1 MSFPLPSRLR
11 RRPRRLLRLVAL
23 SATAIALFS
32 VAPSEMAAQVVQG
45 RVSDASTERG
55 VPNSVVRL
63 LNVRGDSRA
72 AATTDSLGF
81 YRMLVPAAGNWTL
94 RAEQLGYDPTSSRE
108 MVVQESS
115 DTVVVDL
122 VLRPTPIP
130 IRGVEVSTDRVNQR
144 LRQFLGASPGQL
156 RVRPI
161 RYQAIRDQAMRG
173 RVLSDLVEAQGI
185 PNLRV
190 LPGRTGPCYQ
200 HRGRGCVPVFLDG
213 ARLTRAPNSSLPL
226 EMLGAIVI
234 LLPNELIAYP
244 EGAVLLFTTGFVS
257 Q

>member
-1 MSFPLPSRLR
+1 MPILR
-11 RRPRRLLRLVAL
+11 RVRLSCAPSVLAVTGMVLA
-23 SATAIALFS
+23 FS
-32 VAPSEMAAQVVQG
+32 VPFSAAGQVVEG
-45 RVSDASTERG
+45 RVRDASTERG
-55 VPNSVVRL
+55 MPNAVVRL
-63 LNVRGDSRA
+63 INTRGDSRA
-72 AATTDSLGF
+72 AATSDSLGF
-81 YRMLVPAAGNWTL
+81 YRMAVPAAGAWTL
-94 RAEQLGYDPTSSRE
+94 RAEQLGYDPSSSAE
-108 MVVQESS
+108 IVVTETT
-115 DTVVVDL
+115 DVVVVDL
-122 VLRPTPIP
+122 SLRPSPIP
-130 IRGVEVSTDRVNQR
+130 IRGVEVSADRVNQR
-144 LRQFLGASPGQL
+144 LRAFLGANPAQL

-161 RYQAIRDQAMRG
+161 RFQAIRDHAMRG
-173 RVLSDLVEAQGI
+173 GVLSDLIEAQRI

-226 EMLGAIVI
+226 EMLGAVVF